1 MSFDSLRS
9 LRTIKGLDVLK
20 YEHDKY
26 NGKASFNVGFD
37 YKFDKN
43 YNEGDWKLINPMDRQ
58 IERRIF

>member
-1 MSFDSLRS
+1 M
-9 LRTIKGLDVLK
+9 LK

-26 NGKASFNVGFD
+26 NGTASFNVRLD

-43 YNEGDWKLINPMDRQ
+43 YNDGDWKLINPIDRQ